1 MQRNHSREM
10 ARKDA
15 VALDVGARH
24 VDVAP
29 DHADFW
35 TRGVGEAPEGP
46 SGALSPR
53 HSSGG
58 FRHLLFSADERHD
71 HEILNL
77 ADIERLDAL
86 RDQIRHRG
94 IERRAF
100 SYWGSVKGTVTL
112 DVLRSPFFALSFA
125 VYAATVAAFAHPAG
139 IEDRT
144 LYMTTLTVL
153 GAFLSFASIFLNKET
168 YQRFRVSYEAS
179 TASQSAIF
187 ECATVSRLG
196 LRDVA
201 GRTVV
206 RFLCAAYLA
215 AFAGLRDSHYDV
227 EQVLLPFVQRHG
239 LLTEREW
246 ALLSRR
252 GGFAATGDR
261 YRELL
266 AWAVGVAQRER
277 NDGRCHPEDAR
288 RIVKPCV
295 EIKLSR
301 RVSAT
306 AESWS

>member
-1 MQRNHSREM
+1 M
-10 ARKDA
+10 
-15 VALDVGARH
+15 
-24 VDVAP
+24 
-29 DHADFW
+29 
-35 TRGVGEAPEGP
+35 
-46 SGALSPR
+46 
-53 HSSGG
+53 
-58 FRHLLFSADERHD
+58 
-71 HEILNL
+71 
-77 ADIERLDAL
+77 
-86 RDQIRHRG
+86 
-94 IERRAF
+94 
-100 SYWGSVKGTVTL
+100 
-112 DVLRSPFFALSFA
+112 
-125 VYAATVAAFAHPAG
+125 
-139 IEDRT
+139 
-144 LYMTTLTVL
+144 
-153 GAFLSFASIFLNKET
+153 
-168 YQRFRVSYEAS
+168 
-179 TASQSAIF
+179 
-187 ECATVSRLG
+187 SRLG

-239 LLTEREW
+239 LLTAREW

-266 AWAVGVAQRER
+266 AWAVGVVQRER
-277 NDGRCHPEDAR
+277 NDGRCDPEDAK

>member
-1 MQRNHSREM
+1 M
-10 ARKDA
+10 
-15 VALDVGARH
+15 
-24 VDVAP
+24 
-29 DHADFW
+29 
-35 TRGVGEAPEGP
+35 
-46 SGALSPR
+46 
-53 HSSGG
+53 
-58 FRHLLFSADERHD
+58 
-71 HEILNL
+71 
-77 ADIERLDAL
+77 
-86 RDQIRHRG
+86 
-94 IERRAF
+94 
-100 SYWGSVKGTVTL
+100 
-112 DVLRSPFFALSFA
+112 
-125 VYAATVAAFAHPAG
+125 
-139 IEDRT
+139 
-144 LYMTTLTVL
+144 
-153 GAFLSFASIFLNKET
+153 
-168 YQRFRVSYEAS
+168 SYEAS

-239 LLTEREW
+239 LLTDREW

-306 AESWS
+306 AESRRPRHRRDACSMAWRCRFLAARRSQDGRVIAEK